1 MIRLIHKVQ
10 YVATHTYSPRMLFPL
25 VIAFSIAILCY
36 TPLLST
42 LLRLINII
50 PMQVDYKITDV
61 ERSKLV
67 DVNEKVKME
76 LEYQTQIK
84 AIDWNCDGS
93 LLAFGG
99 KDRSIMVWN
108 PKRTAVHSF
117 ENVEV

>member
-1 MIRLIHKVQ
+1 
-10 YVATHTYSPRMLFPL
+10 MLFPL